1 MPAISLRPTNGAS
14 SVRVIYCGY
23 SRPGVTPTSTNPYAE
38 GLGTKGT
45 GIGGSLDLKQ
55 FTNLQQ
61 IKCVSHDIVECT
73 GWNDNPNIT
82 LLDIWDNMIT
92 GQLPTIDNMTA
103 LAIFRVYRNLYSGL
117 WQTEIKTSKN
127 PNLSIINLSTNSIGG
142 TLPKFVKDGANPI
155 KLANY
160 VMYENK
166 FSGAVPDFSDCLLLN
181 RFQIYRN
188 ELSGEIETN
197 QDVDGY
203 PDFTIFQN
211 LTEFQCYENLWTQ
224 GQDGRTGLTGK
235 LPIVSKL
242 SAKCTGLKFY
252 ECYRNAFT
260 GNIPSLTGLTNL
272 ERFVAYENSLT
283 GSIPDLIGPNGLGAT
298 NKLTNFRVDAN
309 QLTGTIPELTGL
321 TALEEF
327 YCGFNSDIAGSIPN
341 LGTLSS
347 LKIFSCS
354 STAVTDLVYNSGSTT
369 AFTIPPKL
377 GTFSA
382 YSTDLSVAAIDAILK
397 GYVTSDGLPSS
408 DPPVKLINI
417 TGTRSDT
424 TTLYPSFTNTV
435 GAIQTV
441 DGDKFSKSGTTV
453 TVNQT
458 GHGYATGDMITITST
473 AAVKNISGAAFAR
486 TGNTVTVTFSE
497 AHGYSNDQVLK
508 ISDDSN
514 SGFATGFITDN
525 AIVINA
531 TTTTFEYTTTSSGN
545 LTGSGTA
552 TITDARLGQVTATSL
567 VTVVNANQFTYTT
580 ASSGSVSS
588 YSAETKFVIRKPG
601 STNDGY
607 YAYQQLTRVGRPKG
621 VWNIAI
627 NHPNGTVTA

>member
-14 SVRVIYCGY
+14 SVRVINCGY
-23 SRPGVTPTSTNPYAE
+23 SRANELNNLASTPGG
-38 GLGTKGT
+38 GLKGS
-45 GIGGSLDLKQ
+45 GIGGSLDVKQ

-61 IKCVSHDIVECT
+61 LICIGNDIVECT

-82 LLDIWDNMIT
+82 LLDIWSNSIT

-103 LAIFRVYRNLYSGL
+103 LATFRVYRNLYSGL

-127 PNLSIINLSTNSIGG
+127 PNLSVINLSTNSIGG

-197 QDVDGY
+197 QDANGY
-203 PDFTIFQN
+203 PDWTIFQN
-211 LTEFQCYENLWTQ
+211 LTEFQCYENLWVQ
-224 GQDGRTGLTGK
+224 GQAGRTGLTGK
-235 LPIVSKL
+235 LPIVSKP

-260 GNIPSLTGLTNL
+260 ENLPSLTGLINL
-272 ERFVAYENSLT
+272 EKFLAYENSLT

-321 TALEEF
+321 TALKEF
-327 YCGFNSDIAGSIPN
+327 YCGFNSGITGSIPN

-347 LKIFSCS
+347 LEIFSCS
-354 STAVTDLVYNSGSTT
+354 STAVTDLVYNSGNTT

-377 GTFSA
+377 GSFSA

-397 GYVTSDGLPSS
+397 GYVISDGLSS
-408 DPPVKLINI
+408 SAPLVKLINI
-417 TGTRSDT
+417 TGVRSNAS
-424 TTLYPSFTNTV
+424 TLYPSFTNTA

-473 AAVKNISGAAFAR
+473 AAVKNISGGSFVRAN
-486 TGNTVTVTFSE
+486 NTVTVTFSG
-497 AHGYSNDQVLK
+497 HGYSNGQVLK

-514 SGFATGFITDN
+514 SGFPTAFITNN
-525 AIVINA
+525 ATVINA
-531 TTTTFEYTTTSSGN
+531 TLNTFQYTTTSSGT

-552 TITDARLGQVTATSL
+552 TITDSLLGQVTATSL
-567 VTVVNANQFTYTT
+567 ATVVNANQFTYTT
-580 ASSGSVSS
+580 ASSGSVNS

-607 YAYQQLTRVGRPKG
+607 YAYQQLTLVGRPKG
-621 VWNIAI
+621 VWNVAI